1 MVTSE
6 HTVES
11 PICSMHH
18 PVPPALFLAV
28 IGTVLVLLSLV
39 VLAYAVWPGSTT
51 REQYRL
57 SPTVFVQPQ

>member
-1 MVTSE
+1 MSRRMRIV
-6 HTVES
+6 
-11 PICSMHH
+11 
-18 PVPPALFLAV
+18 LAV